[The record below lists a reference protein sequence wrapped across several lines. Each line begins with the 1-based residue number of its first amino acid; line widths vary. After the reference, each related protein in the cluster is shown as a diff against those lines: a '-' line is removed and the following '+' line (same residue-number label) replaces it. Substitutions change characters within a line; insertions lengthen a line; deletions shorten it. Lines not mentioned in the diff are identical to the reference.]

1 MILVSQRAIKWQGW
15 DLSDSKVRVLPFSML
30 PILGV
35 SRTALHSH
43 THTDMHIHTHWASG
57 AQPWTVT

>member
-1 MILVSQRAIKWQGW
+1 MAGLGFV
-15 DLSDSKVRVLPFSML
+15 SDSKVRVLPFSML

-43 THTDMHIHTHWASG
+43 AHTDMHIHTHWASG